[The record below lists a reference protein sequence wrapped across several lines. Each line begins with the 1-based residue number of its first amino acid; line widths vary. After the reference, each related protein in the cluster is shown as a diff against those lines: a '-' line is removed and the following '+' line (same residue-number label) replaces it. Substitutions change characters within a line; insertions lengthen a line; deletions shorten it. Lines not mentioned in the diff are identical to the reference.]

1 MIKYEY
7 ANSEFYEN
15 NKNFCKQIEEEF
27 ASTNCLFDG
36 YCNSYGFE
44 IKTKYSYKKIEYF
57 LELVKKQSTQNGV
70 VIPVDAID
78 YYEFTLKIK
87 GLSKEIQFEI
97 GKSSLKRLFM
107 KTIFKNKIPAP
118 FYLKA
123 KKSFTIET
131 IDDLVSTLITNQTE
145 KLKLSKGNLSY
156 KTHFLSET
164 PLEFIKLL
172 TDKFKGK

>member
-87 GLSKEIQFEI
+87 GLSKDFQFEI

-107 KTIFKNKIPAP
+107 KPIFKNKIPSP

-123 KKSFTIET
+123 KKSFEIEL
-131 IDDLVSTLITNQTE
+131 IEDLVLNLITNQAE
-145 KLKLSKGNLSY
+145 KLKLSNGILSY
-156 KTHFLSET
+156 NTHYLCEN
-164 PLEFIKLL
+164 PLDFIKLL
-172 TDKFKGK
+172 TDKFKAK